1 MIALVILAAGESQR
15 MGTPKQL
22 LTFGGKTLIR
32 HSALVALESLCSPA
46 IAVLGA
52 NQEKILPEIAHLTL
66 NDKLLHILNNS
77 EWQEGMAS
85 SIRLSINHLVEV
97 MGKNLEAIVFML
109 CDQPFVNAE
118 LINELVTVY
127 RRTRNPLVVSTYE
140 NGVNGVPAL
149 FSSAIFPEL
158 LQLKGD
164 TGARKII
171 MQFSEKMLSVPFPKG
186 NIDLD
191 TPEAYQ
197 LLMNQYK

>member
-1 MIALVILAAGESQR
+1 MIAIVILAAGASRR

-22 LTFGGKTLIR
+22 LTFEGKTLIR

-66 NDKLLHILNNS
+66 NDKLLHALYNPD
-77 EWQEGMAS
+77 WQEGMAS

-127 RRTRNPLVVSTYE
+127 RHTQSPLVVSTYE

-149 FSSAIFPEL
+149 FSRELFSEL

-164 TGARKII
+164 TGARKLI
-171 MQFSEKMLSVPFPKG
+171 MQFAEKMLTVPFPKG

-197 LLMNQYK
+197 LLVR

>member
-1 MIALVILAAGESQR
+1 MIAVVILAAGASRR

-22 LTFGGKTLIR
+22 LTFEGKTLIR

-66 NDKLLHILNNS
+66 NDKLLHALYNPD
-77 EWQEGMAS
+77 WQEGMAS

-97 MGKNLEAIVFML
+97 MGKNLEAVVFML
-109 CDQPFVNAE
+109 CDQPFVSAE

-127 RRTRNPLVVSTYE
+127 RRTQSPLVVSTYE
-140 NGVNGVPAL
+140 NEVNGVPAL
-149 FSSAIFPEL
+149 FSKEIFSEL
-158 LQLKGD
+158 LRLKGD
-164 TGARKII
+164 IGARKII
-171 MQFSEKMLSVPFPKG
+171 MQFAEKMLTVPFPKG

-197 LLMNQYK
+197 LLVG